1 MNLPGPDYEDRE
13 QSGIKHYALRLYL
26 EAATRI
32 LGPTFN
38 FKYIDCCAGPWKSKA
53 ADYSD
58 TSFGIA
64 IDVLN
69 KAAVYLAA
77 RNKSTKFACLLI
89 EEKPKSFSKLD
100 SFAKSSDGKNV
111 EIRAENWDFTEHT
124 AEITQYG
131 RTPKT
136 FPFVFIDPKGWTL
149 AGISLITPIL
159 QLNPGEVLINL
170 MSSFIARFLMDNKT
184 DFTDLLGED
193 FPDLRRLTGTD
204 LELAVVEKYCELVKR
219 KGEYKYVC
227 ALPVMNPDLDT
238 FNFWLIYAT
247 RHRKGVQK
255 FKEAEKRTEK
265 MTHIVRAD
273 VQQRTRELRS
283 GNRELFGADVQYQE
297 NRYQQLSSENRRR
310 AKTATWE
317 LLKVRGTVD
326 YDDCWAEALQMSAVY
341 ETDLRGWIAEWEKQ
355 GLIEVEGRSSAR
367 EVLKINSRHRLR
379 LRRASN

>member
-1 MNLPGPDYEDRE
+1 MSLPGPDYQDRE

-32 LGPTFN
+32 LGSR
-38 FKYIDCCAGPWKSKA
+38 FKYVDCCAGPWESKA
-53 ADYSD
+53 KDYTD

-69 KAAVYLAA
+69 KTAVYLAA
-77 RNKSTKFACLLI
+77 QSKPANFACLLI

-100 SFAKSSDGKNV
+100 SFAKSADGKNV
-111 EIRAENWDFTEHT
+111 QVRAENWDFTKHL
-124 AEITQYG
+124 AEVVEFC

-136 FPFVFIDPKGWTL
+136 FPFVFIDPTGWTL

-170 MSSFIARFLMDNKT
+170 MSSFIARFLKDNKT
-184 DFTDLLGED
+184 DFSDLLGED
-193 FPDLRRLTGTD
+193 FPELRRLSGAD
-204 LELAVVEKYCELVKR
+204 LELAVVGKYCELVKR
-219 KGEYKYVC
+219 KGNYKYVC

-265 MTHIVRAD
+265 MTHVVRAN
-273 VQQRTRELRS
+273 VQQRARELRS
-283 GNRELFGADVQYQE
+283 GNRELFGPDVQYQE
-297 NRYQQLSSENRRR
+297 NRYQQLSSKNRLR
-310 AKTATWE
+310 AKTLTRE
-317 LLKVRGTVD
+317 LLSVKGVVD

-341 ETDLRGWIAEWEKQ
+341 ETDLRGWIEEWEEQ
-355 GLIEVEGRSSAR
+355 GLIEVQGRSFPR
-367 EVLKINSRHRLR
+367 EFLKINSGHRLR